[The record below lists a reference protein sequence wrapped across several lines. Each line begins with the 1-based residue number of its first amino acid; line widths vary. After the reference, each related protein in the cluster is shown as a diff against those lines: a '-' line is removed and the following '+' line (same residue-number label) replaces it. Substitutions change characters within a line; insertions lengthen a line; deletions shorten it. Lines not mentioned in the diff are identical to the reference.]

1 MKKNFCSLGYLQLAF
16 GFTLLVSCT
25 AIGQMREISG
35 TVTEN
40 NLPVKGVSVFQQ
52 GSDTVALTNASG
64 KYIVQVSGEN
74 PVLIFRHP
82 DYGERR
88 VSVKE
93 KSILNVSLS
102 LTDKTTSV
110 GEVVLNAGYYKVKE
124 RESTGSIARVTAK
137 DIKNQPVNNVL
148 SAIAGRMA
156 GVDIVQNTGT
166 PGGGFDVR
174 IRGRNSLRT
183 YQTTGLDGNSPL
195 YVIDG
200 VPVPS
205 LHEYK
210 SGLSDGVIP
219 YGDTNPLNFMN
230 PDDIVSIE
238 VLKDADATSIYGSR
252 GANGVILVTTK
263 KGSKGKTTAKLT
275 SSWGI
280 GQFANLPKMM
290 STEEYIN
297 MRRLAFSND
306 GISDYPSYE
315 YDINGTWD
323 SSRSTN
329 WQKYFVGNRAEYSNV
344 QLGVSGGGEH
354 TSFSLAGSHH
364 EETTVFPGNYRYKKN
379 GFNASMEHTSTD
391 RKFKLTFTAYYATQ
405 NNVLPPRDFNQVY
418 ASLSPNAPDLYNNGV
433 LNWENSTFHNPR
445 AAATRTYIS
454 KNENLSANVVLN
466 YKLGSG
472 LSINLNTGYV
482 NNETKE
488 QQIYPKTYYDPA
500 YHIGSERSVLRKA
513 SMLNKSWMVEP
524 QLNYEKKQGVHH
536 WTALVGVSF
545 QDQRSENL
553 TLMGRGF
560 PSDELI
566 YNLSSAASVTTENA
580 YQFTYRYQAVY
591 ARLNYGLKDR
601 YFINLSGRRD
611 GSSRF
616 GPDRRFAN
624 FGAVGMA
631 WLFSK
636 ENFLKDRS
644 WLTLGKL
651 RASYGVTGNDQIGD
665 YQFFDTYSSTSGS
678 YNGYTGMLPN
688 RLYSKDFGW
697 EVTRKLEAAMEWSL
711 FKDRLFL
718 SAAWYRNTGSNQLL
732 GITLPATTGFASVLG
747 NMDATVL
754 NTGTEVVVQTSIL
767 DTKNWKWSVG
777 FNITFP
783 KDRLLSFPDLENSSY
798 KNYFEIGKSTSLRK
812 LYHYNGIDP
821 VTGLY
826 TFEDFNSDGVIN
838 SDDRQITKEL
848 RQYWYGG
855 IQNTLQYKNWAFSML
870 LRLSRQNISN
880 IYASEGYMGLMGNK
894 SRAYLDYWTPENPGA
909 QFQKPSAGY
918 DNEALTANSLFMES
932 DATVSDTF
940 TLRLKNISLSY
951 TVPNDSNKRLS
962 TILFLQGQ
970 NMLTLS
976 NYKGINPEFNLA
988 GYVSPL
994 RVISFG
1000 ISMTY

>member
-1 MKKNFCSLGYLQLAF
+1 MKKSYTGIGGICSAF
-16 GFTLLVSCT
+16 MLSVVCSYTHAQTRTLSGRVTYGEKPLKGVLVS
-25 AIGQMREISG
+25 QE
-35 TVTEN
+35 
-40 NLPVKGVSVFQQ
+40 
-52 GSDTVALTNASG
+52 GSDQTITTTTNG
-64 KYIVQVSGEN
+64 HYQLQTTGDN
-74 PVLIFRHP
+74 PVLIFRRP
-82 DYGERR
+82 DYEEQRI
-88 VSVKE
+88 SVKE

-102 LTDKTTSV
+102 LAGKTTSV

-205 LHEYK
+205 LNEYK
-210 SGLSDGVIP
+210 SGLSDGVLP
-219 YGDTNPLNFMN
+219 YGDTNPLNFIN
-230 PDDIVSIE
+230 PDDIASIE

-263 KGSKGKTTAKLT
+263 KGSKGKTTAKLS

-280 GQFANLPKMM
+280 GQFAHLPKMM
-290 STEEYIN
+290 SAEEYIR
-297 MRRLAFSND
+297 MRKLAFSND

-315 YDINGTWD
+315 YDINGIWD
-323 SSRSTN
+323 PNTSTN

-354 TSFSLAGSHH
+354 TSFSLAGSHN
-364 EETTVFPGNYRYKKN
+364 EETTVFPGDYRYKKN
-379 GFNASMEHTSTD
+379 GFNANMEHTSTD

-405 NNVLPPRDFNQVY
+405 DNVLPPRDFNQVY
-418 ASLSPNAPDLYNNGV
+418 ASLSPNAPDLYRDGV
-433 LNWENSTFHNPR
+433 LNWENSTFQNPM
-445 AAATRTYIS
+445 AAATRTYTS

-482 NNETKE
+482 HNETKE

-513 SMLNKSWMVEP
+513 SMLNKSWIVEP
-524 QLNYEKKQGVHH
+524 QLNYDKKTGAHH
-536 WTALVGVSF
+536 WTALVGATF

-553 TLMGRGF
+553 TLMGRNF

-566 YNLSSAASVTTENA
+566 YNLSSAASVTVENA

-624 FGAVGMA
+624 FGAVGVA

-665 YQFFDTYSSTSGS
+665 YQFFDTYSSTGGT

-688 RLYSKDFGW
+688 RLYNKDFGW
-697 EVTRKLEAAMEWSL
+697 EVTRKLETALEWSL
-711 FKDRLFL
+711 FKDRLFV
-718 SAAWYRNTGSNQLL
+718 SAAWYRNTGGNQLL
-732 GITLPATTGFASVLG
+732 GITLPATTGFPSVLG
-747 NMDATVL
+747 NMDATIL
-754 NTGTEVVVQTSIL
+754 NTGTEVVVQAGLLNTE
-767 DTKNWKWSVG
+767 NWKWSLG

-798 KNYFEIGKSTSLRK
+798 KNYFEIGRSTSLRK
-812 LYHYNGIDP
+812 LYRYNGIDP

-826 TFEDFNSDGVIN
+826 TFEDFNKDGVIN
-838 SDDRQITKEL
+838 SDDKQITKEL
-848 RQYWYGG
+848 KQYWYGG
-855 IQNTLQYKNWAFSML
+855 IQNNLQYKNWSFNML
-870 LRLSRQNISN
+870 IQLSRQNISN
-880 IYASEGYMGLMGNK
+880 IYASEGYVGLMGNK
-894 SRAYLDYWTPENPGA
+894 SLAYLDYWTPENPGA

-918 DNEALTANSLFMES
+918 DHEALTANSLFMES

-951 TVPNDSNKRLS
+951 SVPNESNKRLNT
-962 TILFLQGQ
+962 TIFLQGQ
-970 NMLTLS
+970 NILTLS

-994 RVISFG
+994 RVISLG